1 MLEARSESYSTLFPI
16 SAYLCDSCK
25 CRNLAWGCPR
35 QLSMIAQSRSRD
47 AQANPKEE
55 PGAGDLTPPSHQT
68 YFDTWYGRWILVTW
82 EDGKIWRFLNKR
94 AKSL

>member
-16 SAYLCDSCK
+16 SAFPCDSCK
-25 CRNLAWGCPR
+25 CRNSAWGCPR
-35 QLSMIAQSRSRD
+35 QLSMIAQSQSRD

-68 YFDTWYGRWILVTW
+68 DLRYWSLSW
-82 EDGKIWRFLNKR
+82 ETFLRLRVPIVRNYR
-94 AKSL
+94 ELL